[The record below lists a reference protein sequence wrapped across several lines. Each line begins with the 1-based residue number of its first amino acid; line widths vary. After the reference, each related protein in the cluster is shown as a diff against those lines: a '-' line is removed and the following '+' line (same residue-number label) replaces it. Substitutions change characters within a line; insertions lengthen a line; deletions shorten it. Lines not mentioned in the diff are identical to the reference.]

1 MTFIVQYNTII
12 LYQFL
17 MMISRLRFASIIALT
32 LFLLSCNNSNDG
44 MVRGNKA
51 VSSILDSVEYIM
63 DDDSH
68 YADSLVRLIDPQ
80 SIKGKKLRARYAL
93 LYTATQ
99 YKEYQPFTSD
109 SLIMEAVHYYS
120 LSNNI
125 NYRFLSYYN
134 QGCVYLEMGKIT
146 EASVAFAQ
154 AELLV
159 DKIDNDHWKGL
170 LYYHMGSILKE
181 SYYFNRANDYFH
193 KASLFYEKADS
204 KSHRIHALLMEADCE
219 SDMRHYEIADS
230 IYMLIQQSAIINNY
244 ESHFNKSVYF
254 RFVNYV
260 LTNNID
266 SATVLLERY
275 QSIIDSPNL
284 FYFSPTV
291 LAMYY
296 NLKDDYYRS
305 ESYLNMGKNYIKT
318 IGDSIYWFYCNYVME
333 EHKGNVQKALDYQ
346 NQSTSLQYDKFR
358 NKLYVSVLGAQ
369 KDYLYK
375 EVELEAVKKKN
386 RKIIIVSAIV
396 ILTLT
401 LTTLIIISLK
411 RKRESESEK
420 RDYLCAINDLT
431 TMISVNQDKISK
443 LNDKVRE
450 MLRQQFNPSDY
461 LYTRYYE
468 QIDDNKKAERLY
480 RVVRNQV
487 EDFTNRKNVEY
498 IDNLLNETFDGIMS
512 KVQSSGID
520 IKEKDLLLLRFV
532 LAGFSSKSI
541 AALLGETHLN
551 VNQRKK
557 RLLDKI
563 QIKDPKLMSELSN
576 ALNNK

>member
-1 MTFIVQYNTII
+1 MTP
-12 LYQFL
+12 
-17 MMISRLRFASIIALT
+17 RLRMASIIALA
-32 LFLLSCNNSNDG
+32 LFLFSCSRPNDG
-44 MVRGNKA
+44 MIRGNKA

-99 YKEYQPFTSD
+99 YKEYQHFTSD

-120 LSNNI
+120 FRNNI
-125 NYRFLSYYN
+125 DYRFLSYYYL
-134 QGCVYLEMGKIT
+134 GCVYKELHKIA
-146 EASVAFAQ
+146 EASVAMAQ

-170 LYYHMGSILKE
+170 LYTGLGTIYRATCNYKLAKE
-181 SYYFNRANDYFH
+181 VFIKAEECFDREGREYYRLSAMICEGQTNR
-193 KASLFYEKADS
+193 
-204 KSHRIHALLMEADCE
+204 LMENF
-219 SDMRHYEIADS
+219 SGADS
-230 IYMLIQQSAIINNY
+230 IFQIVERGSLDLGDSLLHRYCLFNRLSCLSHLSETDLATDLIEKNGLIVDESSNSFKNLITMSHYYTEAKDYDKAESLLDRAGQLVNN
-244 ESHFNKSVYF
+244 E
-254 RFVNYV
+254 
-260 LTNNID
+260 D
-266 SATVLLERY
+266 
-275 QSIIDSPNL
+275 
-284 FYFSPTV
+284 
-291 LAMYY
+291 
-296 NLKDDYYRS
+296 
-305 ESYLNMGKNYIKT
+305 
-318 IGDSIYWFYCNYVME
+318 DSIYYHFFNYRLAYRKGDIDKAFYHYTEYSSIQNNSIRMILNHSVLDAQYNNYKTTAE
-333 EHKGNVQKALDYQ
+333 LERLKA
-346 NQSTSLQYDKFR
+346 R
-358 NKLYVSVLGAQ
+358 NK
-369 KDYLYK
+369 
-375 EVELEAVKKKN
+375 
-386 RKIIIVSAIV
+386 I
-396 ILTLT
+396 
-401 LTTLIIISLK
+401 TTLIAAIILIIIISSLTQYNKK
-411 RKRESESEK
+411 RQTEERI
-420 RDYLCAINDLT
+420 RDYISSINDLT
-431 TMISVNQDKISK
+431 SQISVNKDKISK

-487 EDFTNRKNVEY
+487 EDFTNRKNIEH
-498 IDNLLNETFDGIMS
+498 IDELLNETFDGIMS
-512 KVQSSGID
+512 KVLSSGID
-520 IKEKDLLLLRFV
+520 IKEKDLLLLRFA

-563 QIKDPKLMSELSN
+563 QIKDPKLMNELSI

>member
-1 MTFIVQYNTII
+1 
-12 LYQFL
+12 
-17 MMISRLRFASIIALT
+17 
-32 LFLLSCNNSNDG
+32 

-99 YKEYQPFTSD
+99 YKEYQHFTSD

-120 LSNNI
+120 FRNNI
-125 NYRFLSYYN
+125 DYRFLSYYYL
-134 QGCVYLEMGKIT
+134 GCVYLELHKNT
-146 EASVAFAQ
+146 EASVALAQ

-159 DKIDNDHWKGL
+159 DKINNDHWKGL
-170 LYYHMGSILKE
+170 LYIRSGILFNL
-181 SYYFNRANDYFH
+181 SCDFMRAQDYYLKSAECFERAGRELNRLYAIWNLGRSTMIMTDF
-193 KASLFYEKADS
+193 S
-204 KSHRIHALLMEADCE
+204 R
-219 SDMRHYEIADS
+219 ADS
-230 IYMLIQQSAIINNY
+230 ILQIA
-244 ESHFNKSVYF
+244 EKG
-254 RFVNYV
+254 
-260 LTNNID
+260 
-266 SATVLLERY
+266 
-275 QSIIDSPNL
+275 SI
-284 FYFSPTV
+284 
-291 LAMYY
+291 A
-296 NLKDDYYRS
+296 
-305 ESYLNMGKNYIKT
+305 
-318 IGDSIYWFYCNYVME
+318 IGDSILHSKCLLSRISCLSFMHEPDLATELLDKNGKIHVEESEEIVYNLIMSQYYIEVEDYTKAASFLDLAGQYVLNEPDRIYLYYFQCKLADNQGDIEKAFYY
-333 EHKGNVQKALDYQ
+333 HRQYASYQ
-346 NQSTSLQYDKFR
+346 NDYLRKLLNQPVLDAQYSNFKEMAELENLKAR
-358 NKLYVSVLGAQ
+358 NK
-369 KDYLYK
+369 
-375 EVELEAVKKKN
+375 
-386 RKIIIVSAIV
+386 I
-396 ILTLT
+396 
-401 LTTLIIISLK
+401 TTLVTSIILFLLIAFMVLIVLLNKK
-411 RKRESESEK
+411 RQTEERI
-420 RDYLCAINDLT
+420 RDYISSINDLT
-431 TMISVNQDKISK
+431 TQISVNKDKISK

-487 EDFTNRKNVEY
+487 EDFTNRKNIEH
-498 IDNLLNETFDGIMS
+498 IDELLNETFDGIMS
-512 KVQSSGID
+512 KVLSSGID

-563 QIKDPKLMSELSN
+563 QIKDAKLMSELSN